1 MVESLLLLQA
11 LPHAVS
17 PISGGFPAVLDN
29 IWLGEEEAQAMATA
43 LQPKL
48 SKTRAAI
55 DGILSD
61 VATLEV
67 RKHNHSFVIGMTSV
81 SCSVVI

>member
-1 MVESLLLLQA
+1 MHMERLACRCPEPARPPLNSPLQ
-11 LPHAVS
+11 
-17 PISGGFPAVLDN
+17 GGFPAVLDN

-67 RKHNHSFVIGMTSV
+67 SSFMV
-81 SCSVVI
+81 